1 MKKPT
6 DWKADD
12 SLFVFGSLMDPD
24 VLALVSGMPIDAP
37 QMQASTASG
46 FRQCEVSEESYPV
59 LVADQSAQ
67 CHGLLISGLTCEAL
81 QRILFFEGDEY
92 TLESIQV
99 HRESAPD
106 NRSHQ
111 SVNAWYFHDTGAYT
125 IRPESWDFGHWQSHH
140 KASFLEGTKKYMQLF
155 GQMSATEADAY
166 WSEYVDSS
174 NPGRLAS

>member
-24 VLALVSGMPIDAP
+24 VLSLVSGMLIDTLH
-37 QMQASTASG
+37 MQASTASG

-59 LVADQSAQ
+59 LVADHNTQ
-67 CHGLLISGLTCEAL
+67 CHGLLINGLTCEAL
-81 QRILFFEGDEY
+81 ERILFFEGDEY

-99 HRESAPD
+99 QRETAPD
-106 NRSHQ
+106 TRSPYL
-111 SVNAWYFHDTGAYT
+111 VNAWYFRDTGAYT
-125 IRPESWDFGHWQSHH
+125 INPGSWDFGNWQSHH
-140 KASFLEGTKKYMQLF
+140 KVSFMQGTKKYMQLF

-166 WSEYVDSS
+166 WSEYIDSS